1 MRQMQVQKLEQR
13 QMRQRL
19 GLGLERQQVL
29 ERLEQLLLPF
39 YRKRT
44 KQQQR

>member
-19 GLGLERQQVL
+19 GLERQQVL
-29 ERLEQLLLPF
+29 ERPEQRLLPF

>member
-19 GLGLERQQVL
+19 GLERQQVL
-29 ERLEQLLLPF
+29 ERLEQRLLPF